1 MRFLKTSI
9 FSSAALGMLAL
20 TACESENLDVQP
32 ASSDVV
38 QIHATIGGMDNAN
51 TRVPVL
57 DENGIGEF
65 QVGDVWDLYVYDAKD
80 WNNYTVHN
88 EPYSYGENTLLWD
101 EIVGD
106 EVTFTAVYP
115 DMVWLTPRPEQPS
128 ALLELNFLELG
139 NAVDILYASTTVRRG
154 EPVHL
159 GFRHLMHNIVIN
171 LEAEGPYV
179 TESELDDAI
188 IEMAG
193 PVGNFVLD
201 WLTGEI
207 DYDAIPSE
215 DLQYATWY
223 MNQSR
228 TASFIVPPQDLRY
241 QLVVEIMLNGRVA
254 QCQIPLVY
262 TTENTDF
269 LSYRLESG
277 MRHVLNLKLYR
288 NEPAGDLQVTCGDT
302 YIQSWADR
310 GSMFPTEVDI
320 ELTSV
325 K

>member
-1 MRFLKTSI
+1 M
-9 FSSAALGMLAL
+9 
-20 TACESENLDVQP
+20 
-32 ASSDVV
+32 
-38 QIHATIGGMDNAN
+38 
-51 TRVPVL
+51 
-57 DENGIGEF
+57 
-65 QVGDVWDLYVYDAKD
+65 
-80 WNNYTVHN
+80 
-88 EPYSYGENTLLWD
+88 
-101 EIVGD
+101 
-106 EVTFTAVYP
+106 
-115 DMVWLTPRPEQPS
+115 
-128 ALLELNFLELG
+128 
-139 NAVDILYASTTVRRG
+139 
-154 EPVHL
+154 
-159 GFRHLMHNIVIN
+159 MHNIVIN

-179 TESELDDAI
+179 TESELDDAM

-193 PVGNFVLD
+193 PVGNFMLD

-215 DLQYATWY
+215 DLQYATWF
-223 MNQSR
+223 MNLSR

-241 QLVVEIMLNGRVA
+241 RLVVEITLSGRVA
-254 QCQIPLVY
+254 QYQIPLVY

-288 NEPAGDLQVTCGDT
+288 NEPARDLQVTCGDT

-310 GSMFPTEVDI
+310 GSMYPTEVDI